1 MAALRTA
8 YQANSIFNQSTS
20 PQPSDN
26 QRSRLPSDL
35 ADPEGKSHDS
45 IRSYSGN
52 QKPLSQEAYLLAV
65 VDSLRTRKI
74 QSVILRSTNAFDQIF
89 LARYLRRAY
98 PNARIVIDGADRLF
112 ERESDAMGM
121 AGTMTLTTYP
131 LLELQR
137 LRASGAGDNPG
148 ERQFNAD
155 YSEGAYIALRLLIA
169 TGLDGDGHT
178 CVLKPPLEPGALSPW
193 PPADCQMPTISLPDY
208 RVPSWTLTEPT
219 VQDANLS
226 DAPVTWLSILTRS
239 GYWPIAAM
247 DENALKTGSQLHPL
261 GDTIQLPLE
270 FQLFVLSL
278 LAFSCFHLWCCSE
291 ASFTSKPAF
300 LAHFA
305 NPGRPAH
312 FILIAAGSV
321 FAALLPLFAGL
332 AYGLFDR
339 NAAMFSNRNAIG
351 IMVLLTCALAL
362 ASAFMNVSR
371 VTELNSKIQ
380 KTFTPAIVG
389 TILCLIFFGI
399 ISWNSVSNELL
410 PANRYFTYFRS
421 VHILSRVSP
430 VVPIAVLL
438 LGLYAW
444 FWQSLH
450 GLALFGSDRARL
462 PGESDLKL
470 VNPSGGDR
478 LGVLKMFGQEH
489 AQKTE
494 DCARPLNR
502 RTIVTWGVVFTA
514 LVVILVL
521 LSGDVPL
528 RSLGTKFYSKV
539 FFYSLLACVS
549 LMLAESIQLL
559 NTWAKLRE
567 LLKFLDRLPL
577 RRTLAGLR
585 GFSWGSV
592 WRMSGNVLDVRYKLL
607 SRQLEC
613 LGHTQL
619 TLLEQ
624 MKVRGLAGLP
634 ADCVSALDD
643 TRARGGEFAVWYA
656 ENYTEADAGDFGK
669 LTTFQESAAKAAGAL
684 FVNVLIPEWRLE
696 KRSLV
701 LDGAPPSGD
710 SDDDHHKA
718 PPASTKDHVRNAEE
732 FVCLPYLGFVQNILG
747 RMRTIV
753 MSILCLFVAATI
765 AISSYP
771 FDPRQELGGA
781 MIALFV
787 FLGAVI
793 LYVYAQMHRDTTLS
807 HITNTVPGRL
817 GIDFWIKL
825 VGVGVVPLLG
835 LLTTIF
841 PGISDFV
848 FSWLQPGLQSIR

>member
-1 MAALRTA
+1 MDEAA
-8 YQANSIFNQSTS
+8 
-20 PQPSDN
+20 
-26 QRSRLPSDL
+26 
-35 ADPEGKSHDS
+35 
-45 IRSYSGN
+45 
-52 QKPLSQEAYLLAV
+52 
-65 VDSLRTRKI
+65 
-74 QSVILRSTNAFDQIF
+74 
-89 LARYLRRAY
+89 
-98 PNARIVIDGADRLF
+98 
-112 ERESDAMGM
+112 
-121 AGTMTLTTYP
+121 
-131 LLELQR
+131 
-137 LRASGAGDNPG
+137 
-148 ERQFNAD
+148 
-155 YSEGAYIALRLLIA
+155 
-169 TGLDGDGHT
+169 
-178 CVLKPPLEPGALSPW
+178 LEPG
-193 PPADCQMPTISLPDY
+193 
-208 RVPSWTLTEPT
+208 
-219 VQDANLS
+219 
-226 DAPVTWLSILTRS
+226 
-239 GYWPIAAM
+239 
-247 DENALKTGSQLHPL
+247 SQLLPL
-261 GDTIQLPLE
+261 DDTIQLPLE
-270 FQLFVLSL
+270 FQLFVLFL
-278 LAFSCFHLWCCSE
+278 LAFSCFHLWCCHK
-291 ASFTSKPAF
+291 ASFTSKPVF

-305 NPGRPAH
+305 NPGKATH
-312 FILIAAGSV
+312 FILVAAGSV
-321 FAALLPLFAGL
+321 FVALLSLFAGL

-339 NAAMFSNRNAIG
+339 NAPMFSNRNAIG
-351 IMVLLTCALAL
+351 IVVLLACALAL
-362 ASAFMNVSR
+362 ASAFGNVLR
-371 VTELNSKIQ
+371 MTKLKYKIR
-380 KTFTPAIVG
+380 KTFTPAIAG
-389 TILCLIFFGI
+389 TILCLIFFGM
-399 ISWNSVSNELL
+399 ISWNSASNDLL

-430 VVPIAVLL
+430 FVPIAVLL

-462 PGESDLKL
+462 PRESDLKV
-470 VNPSGGDR
+470 VNPFGDKR
-478 LGVLKMFGQEH
+478 LEVLKMFGQQH

-494 DCARPLNR
+494 DCAQPLNG
-502 RTIVTWGVVFTA
+502 RTILTSAVLFTGLA
-514 LVVILVL
+514 VILFL
-521 LSGDVPL
+521 HSGGVPL
-528 RSLGTKFYSKV
+528 RSLGTQFYSGV
-539 FFYSLLACVS
+539 FFCSLLACVS

-559 NTWAKLRE
+559 KTWAKLRE

-619 TLLEQ
+619 TLREQ
-624 MKVRGLAGLP
+624 TKAKTLSGLS

-643 TRARGGEFAVWYA
+643 TRARGGDFAVWYA
-656 ENYTEADAGDFGK
+656 ANYTKADVGDFGK
-669 LTTFQESAAKAAGAL
+669 LSKFQKSAAKAAGAL
-684 FVNVLIPEWRLE
+684 FVDVLIPEWHLE
-696 KRSLV
+696 KLSLV

-718 PPASTKDHVRNAEE
+718 PPPSTKDYVRNAEE

-753 MSILCLFVAATI
+753 MSILCLFVATTI

-835 LLTTIF
+835 LLTTVF

-848 FSWLQPGLQSIR
+848 FSWLQPGLQSLK